1 MAPAI
6 SLTVQILQQPGTNP
20 ETIGTVALASAVVPR
35 TAKSQRQQT
44 YRGRKS
50 VPFALLSLLTFSAA
64 RKLALRQLIGSAP
77 LVRRRLK

>member
-35 TAKSQRQQT
+35 TAKSGTQQT
-44 YRGRKS
+44 YRGR
-50 VPFALLSLLTFSAA
+50 
-64 RKLALRQLIGSAP
+64 
-77 LVRRRLK
+77 